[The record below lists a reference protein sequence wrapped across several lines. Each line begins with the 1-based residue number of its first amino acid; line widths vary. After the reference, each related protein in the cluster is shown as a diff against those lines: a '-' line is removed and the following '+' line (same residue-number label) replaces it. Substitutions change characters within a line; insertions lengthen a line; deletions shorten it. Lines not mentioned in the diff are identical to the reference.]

1 MAGKF
6 SAFSLILFTLP
17 NCSFKGGKIQKME
30 TSVFQQKYQKEGPFL
45 FPNGS
50 WHCHFHSPLKQ
61 PKQRIH
67 RVEERYFQTW
77 ATSLICIHNAFLFPI
92 IIVAKLALHANE
104 QLCMETHKKILW
116 KFCNASKLCTKCRVH
131 IGQKSPKKGQ
141 KGTFFNSKQRN
152 FLARKFK

>member
-104 QLCMETHKKILW
+104 QLVCVWKTPENSLKILQCI
-116 KFCNASKLCTKCRVH
+116 KTSYEM
-131 IGQKSPKKGQ
+131 Q
-141 KGTFFNSKQRN
+141 GTQWT
-152 FLARKFK
+152 